1 VVHAVAYGLRLRSNR
16 SIPGLAASSPSEAVD
31 VDIHLGD
38 RLDGLVDPE
47 ACIEHYVSP
56 VRSRGGRPIVIV
68 KRDPTGAYLWLYD
81 DGPRFLIDP
90 SGHRI
95 WADGPDTA
103 GIDEAALSLLG
114 PILGFVL
121 RLHGITCLH
130 ASAVAVDG
138 RAIALVGPQFAGKST
153 TAAALVAR
161 GHALVSEDVVP
172 LIDRGTYYEV
182 VPGYPAIRLW
192 PKSIAMLYGSGVL
205 LPLLTSRR
213 DKRRLDLDY
222 LGQSFHRDPLPL
234 AAIYSLNWR
243 SHDDRAPMVESVPS
257 HQALVML
264 VGDAYNNYA
273 LTTDMRAREFNLLGR
288 LTQAVPL
295 RSVTPHADPRRLP
308 QLCTAILNDF
318 AGRSGGPAPPENV
331 PANGLVARHH

>member
-1 VVHAVAYGLRLRSNR
+1 MVHGVAYGLRLRSNR
-16 SIPGLAASSPSEAVD
+16 PIPGLAASSPSEAVD
-31 VDIHLGD
+31 VDIQLGD

-56 VRSRGGRPIVIV
+56 LRGRSGRPIVIV

-90 SGHRI
+90 SGHRV
-95 WADGPDTA
+95 WVDWPDTA

-138 RAIALVGPQFAGKST
+138 WAIALVGPQYAGKST

-172 LIDRGTYYEV
+172 LIDRGTHYEV

-192 PKSIAMLYGSGVL
+192 PKAITMLYGSEVW
-205 LPLLTSRR
+205 LPLLTSKR

-222 LGQSFHRDPLPL
+222 LSPSFRRDPLPL
-234 AAIYSLNWR
+234 AAIYTLNWR
-243 SHDDRAPMVESVPS
+243 SHDDRAPMVEPVPS

-264 VGDAYNNYA
+264 VGDAYNSYA
-273 LTTDMRAREFNLLGR
+273 LTPDMRAREFNLLGR
-288 LTQAVPL
+288 LTQAVPV
-295 RSVTPHADPRRLP
+295 RSVTPHVDPGRLP
-308 QLCTAILNDF
+308 QLCAAILSDF
-318 AGRSGGPAPPENV
+318 ASRSGRPPPREDIS
-331 PANGLVARHH
+331 ANGLVARPH